1 MYEKVTKTAGLFLL
15 VSCGDSSDL
24 LPLEDYEKVEV
35 VPFFFYED
43 SDQHIE
49 LQTVTG
55 ASNCRIAARAF
66 AASNTVS
73 GNVLAVMWLWGRMQF
88 RLRSQALNTS
98 VVHVMITQQ

>member
-1 MYEKVTKTAGLFLL
+1 MSVWKLAITAGLFLL

-24 LPLEDYEKVEV
+24 LPVEDYEKVEV

-66 AASNTVS
+66 AASKKVS
-73 GNVLAVMWLWGRMQF
+73 RTKWGYVCLTTDGKHKIR
-88 RLRSQALNTS
+88 
-98 VVHVMITQQ
+98 

>member
-1 MYEKVTKTAGLFLL
+1 MSVWKLAITAGLFLL

-66 AASNTVS
+66 AASKKVDRTKWTYVCFTTD
-73 GNVLAVMWLWGRMQF
+73 GKHKIR
-88 RLRSQALNTS
+88 
-98 VVHVMITQQ
+98 

>member
-1 MYEKVTKTAGLFLL
+1 MSFWKLAITAGLFLL

-24 LPLEDYEKVEV
+24 LPVEDYEKVEV
-35 VPFFFYED
+35 VPLFFYEG

-66 AASNTVS
+66 AASKKVDRTKWTYVCFTTD
-73 GNVLAVMWLWGRMQF
+73 GKHKIR
-88 RLRSQALNTS
+88 
-98 VVHVMITQQ
+98 

>member
-1 MYEKVTKTAGLFLL
+1 VSVWNFVIAASLL
-15 VSCGDSSDL
+15 SLVGCGGGSDL

-66 AASNTVS
+66 AASKKVS
-73 GNVLAVMWLWGRMQF
+73 RTKWTYVCFTTDGKHKIR
-88 RLRSQALNTS
+88 
-98 VVHVMITQQ
+98 